1 MKKIFYLAALFIIIP
16 SVTNAIGYPLQSQT
30 GVVPNA
36 GNYTFSVSG
45 SSLSVSAGAGT
56 ARIVT
61 FYPQNYTGY
70 SMTVNNGEFHY
81 QNGYVNKNTADNSNS
96 NMYPTD
102 GFRIAGHFVTPTSAS
117 GVVNYVY
124 DGTIRST
131 YYFTANFIFSGPPT
145 ASFTANGSHSITVN
159 VGDSISYAWSST
171 NADKFSSTYTSDKC
185 GSGAW
190 SASSVSGA
198 TSGIIGSAQ
207 AGCTYALTYNA
218 SQISTGAKAS
228 DAITIKILPL
238 GPPTASFTDNGSH
251 SITVNVGDSIS
262 YAWSSTNADKFSST
276 YTSDKCG
283 SGAWSA
289 SSVSGATSGI
299 IGSAQAGCTYTLVYN
314 VTQSLTKAK
323 ASDTIT
329 IVVNPKVV
337 SNYSYVKINAGNTVE
352 HRFFYVQQHF
362 ITLIIDSSGAIAV
375 RPHPGL
381 DVNGWG
387 SSLYMQPFLP
397 GAVLRGTNVQSIS
410 VQSSGINVS
419 VSGIVSQGSSASYG
433 TWNGNFTFSYSPFL
447 KKITGTGTYN
457 ISLAGTLSSSTGDLN
472 LYKLASNYLVNVP
485 LLNGTVG
492 NTGDISSVIVT
503 GGGPSDFTWIPSS
516 GSTYP
521 GTVRNPISVAAVGD
535 YNQVDTAAQGY
546 PPIAAAYKPS
556 MTIVLSSSQSGLP
569 LIFGAGYDQAKS
581 QQYWED
587 NVGITP
593 LILKNSTYTNYN
605 FNVTF
610 DSTAIAGDH

>member
-145 ASFTANGSHSITVN
+145 ASFTA
-159 VGDSISYAWSST
+159 
-171 NADKFSSTYTSDKC
+171 
-185 GSGAW
+185 
-190 SASSVSGA
+190 
-198 TSGIIGSAQ
+198 
-207 AGCTYALTYNA
+207 
-218 SQISTGAKAS
+218 
-228 DAITIKILPL
+228 
-238 GPPTASFTDNGSH
+238 NGSH